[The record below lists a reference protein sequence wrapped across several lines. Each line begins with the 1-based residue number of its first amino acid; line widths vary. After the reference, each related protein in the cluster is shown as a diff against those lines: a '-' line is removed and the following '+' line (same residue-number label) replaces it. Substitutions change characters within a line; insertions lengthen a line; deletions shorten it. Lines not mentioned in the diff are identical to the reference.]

1 MKKTIRMMLLLAMMT
16 AACVSMGS
24 CSSEDDADG
33 AFSEKRVGNYIMGGG
48 ISGIGTTVAASSDST
63 ATDW

>member
-1 MKKTIRMMLLLAMMT
+1 MKKTIKMMLLSAMMM
-16 AACVSMGS
+16 AACVSIGS
-24 CSSEDDADG
+24 CSSDDDADG
-33 AFSEKRVGNYIMGGG
+33 AFSEKRVGNYIMG